1 MIIILAVVR
10 GLARGAAVAMA
21 VAADMMIE
29 EIIMDVDVILMT
41 IQDEDTIQE
50 VMIVNHMIDIEIGKH
65 DITMASSDLK
75 IFYRSPPRGY
85 GSYPTDYPSYG
96 SRDPYI
102 DRYGPP
108 RDPYYDRYGPPENR
122 YAPPPPRDY
131 DRYGPPPPR

>member
-1 MIIILAVVR
+1 
-10 GLARGAAVAMA
+10 MA

-29 EIIMDVDVILMT
+29 EIITDVDVIPMT
-41 IQDEDTIQE
+41 IQDGDTIQE
-50 VMIVNHMIDIEIGKH
+50 VTIVNHMTDIETGKISIY
-65 DITMASSDLK
+65 DVTMPSSK
-75 IFYRSPPRGY
+75 ISYTFYRSPPRGY